1 MTSGALA
8 GPQVPFLGLGP
19 PGQGG
24 VSTCI
29 FTWESISLLL
39 RWLFS
44 SEKICESFL
53 KVDNRSL
60 GVGGGQE
67 RCQGSAAGE
76 AGAAPGRTSCPGAP
90 PPTHRLTAPQLRLSR
105 YMGFDCRADR
115 IARREEKFRSSLQ
128 RCEGGG
134 CHTPSLIPSCH
145 LPSHHRYELCLPS
158 SSLRTRPPPHL
169 QP

>member
-1 MTSGALA
+1 MRAAEAVKPSGLPTNKGKVIAEVQSKDTECFHNDKRRPSRA
-8 GPQVPFLGLGP
+8 PGPLFGSGT
-19 PGQGG
+19 PGAGG

-90 PPTHRLTAPQLRLSR
+90 PPPLT
-105 YMGFDCRADR
+105 G
-115 IARREEKFRSSLQ
+115 
-128 RCEGGG
+128 
-134 CHTPSLIPSCH
+134 
-145 LPSHHRYELCLPS
+145 
-158 SSLRTRPPPHL
+158 
-169 QP
+169 